1 METVGNGNIYLEGEA
16 AQTYFRNLED
26 QLGHPA
32 PGDKNKEQQDSN
44 GGIEDPENIAGK
56 QRAKKPGEAFG
67 KTPGESVRNWRFWYD
82 WVFLEVA

>member
-32 PGDKNKEQQDSN
+32 PGDKIKNNRIVMEVLKILKILPGSKGQKS
-44 GGIEDPENIAGK
+44 PEK
-56 QRAKKPGEAFG
+56 HLVKHLVRASEIGDFG
-67 KTPGESVRNWRFWYD
+67 MIGF
-82 WVFLEVA
+82 FLK